1 MAFYLNVN
9 EWRVQTATH
18 PMKKWLILSA
28 MMLPGMVVMAQNKG
42 AVSTPP
48 AVVSVISGITDKH
61 FLPDTAFAALTD
73 QDESLLVKEPVANWS
88 LPQESGNMTYY
99 NLVSG
104 TRSYQLI
111 VSRPPKSAYPTAM
124 LLRYATPKSKPEPI
138 ARGTLRSDA
147 EVKAK

>member
-1 MAFYLNVN
+1 
-9 EWRVQTATH
+9 
-18 PMKKWLILSA
+18 MKNWLILIA
-28 MMLPGMVVMAQNKG
+28 LLLPELAATAQTKKP
-42 AVSTPP
+42 VSTPP
-48 AVVSVISGITDKH
+48 TVISLISGITDKQ
-61 FLPDTAFAALTD
+61 FLPDTAFVALTD
-73 QDESLLVKEPVANWS
+73 QDEALLKKEPVANWS

-104 TRSYQLI
+104 TLSYQLI

-124 LLRYATPKSKPEPI
+124 LLRYATPKSKPEQI